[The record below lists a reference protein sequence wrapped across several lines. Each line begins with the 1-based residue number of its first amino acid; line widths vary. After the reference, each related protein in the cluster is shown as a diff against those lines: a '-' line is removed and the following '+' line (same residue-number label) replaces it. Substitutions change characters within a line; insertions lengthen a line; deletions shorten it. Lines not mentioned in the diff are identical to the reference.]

1 MQSLIFHHQ
10 DIVLMLHRSRLVSSS
25 APSTFS
31 PVNYFHFS
39 LLTASGNMDL
49 LIIKTMLN
57 DEIQGEV
64 ASEPSLSGN
73 RRKKTERPTSSVLPT
88 KPSMGILLSKK
99 KMTVCNAIVVS
110 VNLRELKVALETRT
124 STPREIAECILTFSA
139 SCLLFSVIVVN
150 M

>member
-73 RRKKTERPTSSVLPT
+73 RRKK
-88 KPSMGILLSKK
+88 
-99 KMTVCNAIVVS
+99 N
-110 VNLRELKVALETRT
+110 
-124 STPREIAECILTFSA
+124 
-139 SCLLFSVIVVN
+139 
-150 M
+150 